1 MKGLGGIM
9 EERLDSRMKLR
20 FSLRQLVK
28 FTKMEKTERRIDFVG
43 KNGEMSYIWI
53 H

>member
-1 MKGLGGIM
+1 MIGLGGIV
-9 EERLDSRMKLR
+9 EERVDSRMKLR
-20 FSLRQLVK
+20 LWLRQLVK
-28 FTKMEKTERRIDFVG
+28 FTEMEKIERRIDFVG